1 MGKLKLST
9 ILLIGL
15 VSMGVKCK
23 DSGDIRHYSLDVDN
37 RVLRS
42 EEAPI
47 YFDDPRLRCLDL
59 PDGRE
64 CRFICIEADDLEEI
78 LPPVTFLD

>member
-1 MGKLKLST
+1 M

-15 VSMGVKCK
+15 VSIGAKCK

-37 RVLRS
+37 RVLRN
-42 EEAPI
+42 EEVPI
-47 YFDDPRLRCLDL
+47 HFDDPRLRCLDL